1 MDEPQIDFSGLNK
14 VLNPAGKK
22 QWLEKVEKALG
33 TSYWD
38 ARDTLSQDQIIGIFR
53 ELEYGKDPHKSKRKS
68 RLDELAESVTVFHTS
83 PPDIYRD
90 TIDERLWIAYMSG
103 ILQNPKNKRQLRK
116 FTPEMYAEYLEMYLK
131 MKNEKKG

>member
-22 QWLEKVEKALG
+22 QWLDKVEKALG

-103 ILQNPKNKRQLRK
+103 ILQNPKNKQQLRK

-131 MKNEKKG
+131 IKNEKKG

>member
-1 MDEPQIDFSGLNK
+1 MDELQIDFSGLDK
-14 VLNPAGKK
+14 MLNPAGKK
-22 QWLEKVEKALG
+22 QWLDKVEKALG

-38 ARDTLSQDQIIGIFR
+38 ARDTLSRDQIIGIFR

-68 RLDELAESVTVFHTS
+68 RLGELAESVTVFHTS

-90 TIDERLWIAYMSG
+90 TIDESLWNAYMSG

-116 FTPEMYAEYLEMYLK
+116 LTPEMYAEYLELYLK
-131 MKNEKKG
+131 RKNEKKG